1 MCAHEKQHPL
11 GWGEG
16 TRGLLIRLFLLW
28 FSFSKILTSGRNV
41 LNFKW
46 EKTRR
51 SAGSSAADDAM
62 RVQTLSSLWSP
73 PWLSTGPACHMHRIL
88 TASRKQR
95 QRNKGHPFPTHLCLQ
110 GNQYFSESSRRLSFT
125 WPWTELDVLPSSQNK
140 FYRLKLTPLPSHP
153 HRRLKYI
160 NQKLI
165 YSFTRGYSPFQWP
178 ESLDDLLRA
187 HSY

>member
-1 MCAHEKQHPL
+1 MCAHEKRHPL

-16 TRGLLIRLFLLW
+16 TRGLWIRLFLLW
-28 FSFSKILTSGRNV
+28 FSFFKILTSGRNV

-51 SAGSSAADDAM
+51 SAESSAADDAM

-73 PWLSTGPACHMHRIL
+73 PRVSTCPACHVHRIL

-140 FYRLKLTPLPSHP
+140 FYRQGQVRHQDGFIPALCSGTFSDDE
-153 HRRLKYI
+153 
-160 NQKLI
+160 I
-165 YSFTRGYSPFQWP
+165 YSTSSAAWWP
-178 ESLDDLLRA
+178 LTM
-187 HSY
+187 HVN